1 MRIVELHLAPLGKK
15 SDLNTN
21 FPHTEL
27 PGISKC
33 VLRDGLGSVGRVL
46 GPDSDKISPCWRPPS
61 LPGNGGWW
69 EGVGGCLDD
78 QQAEGA
84 SIALRSQWIFF
95 LILDFVSVEIPRHLN
110 VKENW
115 GMSLMTDP
123 FEDG

>member
-1 MRIVELHLAPLGKK
+1 M
-15 SDLNTN
+15 
-21 FPHTEL
+21 
-27 PGISKC
+27 
-33 VLRDGLGSVGRVL
+33 
-46 GPDSDKISPCWRPPS
+46 
-61 LPGNGGWW
+61 
-69 EGVGGCLDD
+69 GGCLDD
-78 QQAEGA
+78 RQAEGA